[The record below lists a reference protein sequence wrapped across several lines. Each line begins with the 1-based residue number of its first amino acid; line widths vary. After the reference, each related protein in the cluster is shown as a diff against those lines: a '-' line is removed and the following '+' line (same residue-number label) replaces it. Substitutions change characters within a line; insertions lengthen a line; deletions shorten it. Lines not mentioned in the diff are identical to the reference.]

1 MPTKQF
7 PNDPLA
13 ILASFFIFLPGSAG
27 GDSPQNA
34 EGITPGPG
42 KKISGTMVSVNTK
55 GNTRPKRS
63 FDVARTVS
71 IVMTLGI
78 VAGLAT
84 LSKYM

>member
-1 MPTKQF
+1 
-7 PNDPLA
+7 
-13 ILASFFIFLPGSAG
+13 
-27 GDSPQNA
+27 
-34 EGITPGPG
+34 
-42 KKISGTMVSVNTK
+42 MVSVNTK